1 MIIYN
6 IQAYY
11 KKMSTIRKK
20 ALLVGINY
28 RNTESELNGCIN
40 DIINMKDVLIT
51 KFGYSIDD
59 ITVITDDTEI
69 KPTRY
74 NILTTLL
81 NLLLETNSNLY
92 FHYSRHGRQTLDLN
106 GDESDKLDEGLV
118 PIDYE
123 KKGIITDDE
132 IRGLLNCLAISSR
145 LTIVLDCCHSGTGVD
160 LCYNLYE
167 RIGKYYLLEDPSYKY
182 GKTNGSVV
190 CISGCMDSQTSAD
203 AYINKQY
210 QGALTNA
217 LISGINTLSTKTRTL
232 NNLYSH
238 IKNTL
243 QQGKY
248 TQIPCLSSGTNINI
262 NAIYTV

>member
-74 NILTTLL
+74 
-81 NLLLETNSNLY
+81 
-92 FHYSRHGRQTLDLN
+92 RQ
-106 GDESDKLDEGLV
+106 V
-118 PIDYE
+118 P
-123 KKGIITDDE
+123 
-132 IRGLLNCLAISSR
+132 
-145 LTIVLDCCHSGTGVD
+145 
-160 LCYNLYE
+160 
-167 RIGKYYLLEDPSYKY
+167 
-182 GKTNGSVV
+182 
-190 CISGCMDSQTSAD
+190 
-203 AYINKQY
+203 
-210 QGALTNA
+210 
-217 LISGINTLSTKTRTL
+217 
-232 NNLYSH
+232 
-238 IKNTL
+238 
-243 QQGKY
+243 
-248 TQIPCLSSGTNINI
+248 
-262 NAIYTV
+262 